1 MKELLHNIDNK
12 NKWLIAAMGALCFV
26 LYVIFL
32 YFRPQES
39 WCDDAFWADWARQ
52 LAEHNRYYT
61 TVWGFGHPSYCPLY
75 VFLMALWYK
84 VVGFS
89 FFTAQFPNILLA
101 LIIYWVLMLILAG
114 RKHITT
120 WQGVVCLSALFWFSP
135 SMCGICNCGRI
146 EMLCLLL
153 GILTSYFFVR
163 SIETALLK
171 DKIALF
177 ICSLLLFATGV
188 EGVVFSTI
196 FVLIYSVFHYREM
209 WQNKM
214 VYVWHFGGYV
224 TSLGV
229 LGIITYKTHCLHQF
243 FDTMFG
249 FSKTFTS
256 LYLSVRAFIKGAKH
270 GDFTA
275 DVVSHSSSP
284 KPSLMQSLIDGYT
297 MNYEYL
303 ILITIIVILFAY
315 LWYAKKWRNLDK
327 ATRIILTMAL
337 ITPLIYVLAGRYVSY
352 YTWAAYIPS
361 IIAITLLLGH
371 LRAEK
376 LFMGISCLMALWF
389 FYTPTNS
396 VLKSLD
402 FSKQKDKQN
411 IADIQVAAIDP
422 SIPTVIPYSWYYYI
436 VKENENIWFQASGA
450 YPDDLAV
457 IIYAPN
463 EYNEEQFMNRYV
475 LQERCRIGN
484 KIVYDIISRKE

>member
-177 ICSLLLFATGV
+177 ICSLLLFATGASRV
-188 EGVVFSTI
+188 PLGGFEVLESNGGTI
-196 FVLIYSVFHYREM
+196 YKFTIEYINYDKYHKNFIKAHTCFNRIDMPCYPNKNELEEALRFVSEEEM
-209 WQNKM
+209 WG
-214 VYVWHFGGYV
+214 FG
-224 TSLGV
+224 
-229 LGIITYKTHCLHQF
+229 I
-243 FDTMFG
+243 
-249 FSKTFTS
+249 
-256 LYLSVRAFIKGAKH
+256 
-270 GDFTA
+270 
-275 DVVSHSSSP
+275 
-284 KPSLMQSLIDGYT
+284 
-297 MNYEYL
+297 E
-303 ILITIIVILFAY
+303 
-315 LWYAKKWRNLDK
+315 
-327 ATRIILTMAL
+327 
-337 ITPLIYVLAGRYVSY
+337 
-352 YTWAAYIPS
+352 
-361 IIAITLLLGH
+361 
-371 LRAEK
+371 
-376 LFMGISCLMALWF
+376 
-389 FYTPTNS
+389 
-396 VLKSLD
+396 
-402 FSKQKDKQN
+402 
-411 IADIQVAAIDP
+411 
-422 SIPTVIPYSWYYYI
+422 
-436 VKENENIWFQASGA
+436 
-450 YPDDLAV
+450 
-457 IIYAPN
+457 
-463 EYNEEQFMNRYV
+463 
-475 LQERCRIGN
+475 
-484 KIVYDIISRKE
+484 